1 MRDESKRAFQ
11 LYVRRADEL
20 EQGGFV
26 KYVKEKR
33 PLGINI
39 TSQEDGTVIPI
50 ESDHFCSS

>member
-39 TSQEDGTVIPI
+39 TSQEDGTVPCQSI
-50 ESDHFCSS
+50 